1 MCAHITSHA
10 QCLRADVT
18 SDVMQNKD
26 THRTAC
32 VLYWTWTLYRA
43 LRYALTSYRLSCRAT
58 THLDSEPELLLW
70 TIALYCFP
78 CWVGGF
84 TVLLPTQCRS
94 CTNTQLHGPL
104 EHAVH
109 TCYIIV
115 YWPLIHVHMLAAQC
129 FVPHSHWSGGCHKL
143 AISCRTGPWREWGFL
158 CLWLLWLQWSLITRI
173 YKQRAPL
180 CEVEFSFSLNVLRTW
195 K

>member
-10 QCLRADVT
+10 QGLRADVT
-18 SDVMQNKD
+18 SDVMWNKD

-32 VLYWTWTLYRA
+32 VLYWTWTLSRA
-43 LRYALTSYRLSCRAT
+43 LRYALRLSLIVPCDYA
-58 THLDSEPELLLW
+58 LGLCEPELLLP

-84 TVLLPTQCRS
+84 TVLLPTQCKS
-94 CTNTQLHGPL
+94 CTNTKLHGPL
-104 EHAVH
+104 EYAVH
-109 TCYIIV
+109 IIV
-115 YWPLIHVHMLAAQC
+115 YWPLIHVHMLTAQC
-129 FVPHSHWSGGCHKL
+129 FVRHSHWSGGCHKL

-180 CEVEFSFSLNVLRTW
+180 CEVEF
-195 K
+195 